1 MPAPV
6 RTLPLFQVLPNPAL
20 IIGALY
26 WTHTVLIPV
35 ALAPLFSFLVNPVVS
50 MLQRR
55 GLGRMPAGIM
65 LLLRPLN
72 VFLIWRHRA
81 GP

>member
-1 MPAPV
+1 MPTPV
-6 RTLPLFQVLPNPAL
+6 PPVPLFQLLTSLAL
-20 IIGALY
+20 IIAALY
-26 WTHTVLIPV
+26 WAHAVFIPV
-35 ALAPLFSFLVNPVVS
+35 ALALLLTFLVNPVVS

-65 LLLRPLN
+65 RRPLD
-72 VFLIWRHRA
+72 VCLIWRHRA